1 MIERITIVLSPLLV
15 ITVYKGSVIM
25 HVYVCCVQAWLVAMR
40 RQSQCK
46 MASSIC
52 HDTAS
57 SHLANERETQARR
70 RVLKNFVQR
79 CNNNQIMLLA
89 VN

>member
-1 MIERITIVLSPLLV
+1 
-15 ITVYKGSVIM
+15 
-25 HVYVCCVQAWLVAMR
+25 
-40 RQSQCK
+40 

-57 SHLANERETQARR
+57 SHLANERETQTRR
-70 RVLKNFVQR
+70 RVAKNFVQR
-79 CNNNQIMLLA
+79 YNNNQIMLFA